1 MIPPS
6 DRILQATFEDSG
18 FREYHRRMQI
28 FILLYIEAGS
38 YINEEED
45 GWEFVVLLVTHS
57 FFLNVRD
64 VRDHTCRFEK
74 RKRRGGTATYHFV
87 GYSSLYNFYCF
98 PEKVRLRLRWVKIFL
113 SHSPTHPRKA
123 NLLSFR
129 RTRGK
134 VMDVSGCPIRTSH
147 TPTFSVAE
155 LYTAIYNFV
164 VSHPDV
170 SELTVEDPAEAF
182 EDLRDRNDLRTLL
195 SNEHFMNEGFEAQSV
210 TASHG
215 GGRVQ
220 KVRSRFRSV
229 PQSSSGGTK
238 GRGKM
243 GPPVDRAWSEKW
255 RKDLKFAGV
264 STLLA
269 LSRISDRHCM

>member
-1 MIPPS
+1 
-6 DRILQATFEDSG
+6 
-18 FREYHRRMQI
+18 
-28 FILLYIEAGS
+28 
-38 YINEEED
+38 
-45 GWEFVVLLVTHS
+45 
-57 FFLNVRD
+57 
-64 VRDHTCRFEK
+64 
-74 RKRRGGTATYHFV
+74 
-87 GYSSLYNFYCF
+87 
-98 PEKVRLRLRWVKIFL
+98 
-113 SHSPTHPRKA
+113 
-123 NLLSFR
+123 
-129 RTRGK
+129 
-134 VMDVSGCPIRTSH
+134 MDVSGCPITTFR

-195 SNEHFMNEGFEAQSV
+195 ANERFMNEGFGAQSA

-220 KVRSRFRSV
+220 KARSRLRSV
-229 PQSSSGGTK
+229 PQSSGGK

-264 STLLA
+264 RTPLTPSW
-269 LSRISDRHCM
+269 ISDRHRL